1 MKFDWEQIFAEGE
14 NDRVEFKRSLSG
26 EKEIFE
32 TIGAFLNHKG
42 GMIIVGYDEK
52 KSEIAGCCSSRR
64 VLRDRGL
71 VFSLDSRQPEYLRTQ
86 ASTYRTGA
94 QDRYHPSNRRL

>member
-42 GMIIVGYDEK
+42 G
-52 KSEIAGCCSSRR
+52 S
-64 VLRDRGL
+64 
-71 VFSLDSRQPEYLRTQ
+71 F
-86 ASTYRTGA
+86 
-94 QDRYHPSNRRL
+94 